1 MAIGLETTYSDLRKF
16 TVVDRNG
23 SEVGK
28 PIDIVFE
35 TDTDVLTKLILGG
48 SFIEELKEK
57 LGFKE
62 DDDPVVPVETIKG
75 VDNQI
80 ITLNVSKEDLGNKL
94 EKGVFEN
101 NELLFSAVSRYTVH
115 ASDDEKLGR
124 FIDAIIHVD
133 NSLSFIIG
141 DSMFKEFLEKVGLT
155 PDFDLLVPCTQI
167 KDIDPNSKKVTL
179 SVTRE
184 MLLTTLDGLPYQDAI
199 ERLNISRMA
208 GKEAD
213 YMRFKITG

>member
-35 TDTDVLTKLILGG
+35 TDTDVLTKMILGG

-155 PDFDLLVPCTQI
+155 PDLELLVPCTQI